1 MRFPCAWQV
10 STGIELI
17 TISAAP
23 VRIASAG
30 SRPEASAEILT
41 SSSSGPLLSMTM
53 TTSAVSQA
61 ADGVA
66 AIVTPYCVSF
76 SALARSRFHTTVG
89 NPACASRRAMCA
101 PMMPVPMRAT
111 LRAMR
116 SARDRLLHR
125 RELLELRRLLVVRV
139 ERIAARD
146 DAVARRRGAVAE
158 GAAIAFLVRRAALED
173 VERQFRIGQHPAPAA
188 AEIDPAAADHRLR
201 DVREEVLQ
209 VCVAAAHQAE
219 VGERLLQFAHD
230 FELAHDADERILRRM
245 IAVGRRIERRANDVR
260 IVIGA
265 GGRDVDETDAEPA
278 HDLEERLGFGELVF
292 ERVLRIAAEGV
303 AIWDRVFFRDART
316 KR

>member
-1 MRFPCAWQV
+1 MPRAAMRIPCAWQV

-30 SRPEASAEILT
+30 TRPDASAANMT
-41 SSSSGPLLSMTM
+41 SSTTGPLLSMTM

-61 ADGVA
+61 ADGVS

-101 PMMPVPMRAT
+101 PMMPVPIRAT
-111 LRAMR
+111 LRGMG

-125 RELLELRRLLVVRV
+125 GQLLELRRLLVVRV
-139 ERIAARD
+139 KRIAARD

-158 GAAIAFLVRRAALED
+158 GAAVALLVRRAALKN
-173 VERQFRIGQHPAPAA
+173 VERQVGIGEHHAA
-188 AEIDPAAADHRLR
+188 EADEIDPAAADHRLR

-209 VCVAAAHQAE
+209 VSVAAAHQAE
-219 VGERLLQFAHD
+219 IGERLL
-230 FELAHDADERILRRM
+230 
-245 IAVGRRIERRANDVR
+245 
-260 IVIGA
+260 
-265 GGRDVDETDAEPA
+265 
-278 HDLEERLGFGELVF
+278 LVAF
-292 ERVLRIAAEGV
+292 V
-303 AIWDRVFFRDART
+303 
-316 KR
+316 